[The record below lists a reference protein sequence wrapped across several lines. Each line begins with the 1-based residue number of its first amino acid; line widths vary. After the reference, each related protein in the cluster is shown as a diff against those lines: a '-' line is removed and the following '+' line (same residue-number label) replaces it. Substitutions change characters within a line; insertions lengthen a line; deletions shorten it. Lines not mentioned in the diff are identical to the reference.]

1 MMIIQRKV
9 RPSIRLLCC
18 GVGGFL
24 LSGVALCFRA
34 YGLEGAAPL
43 ALVAGTLFVVGTIGG
58 LEDADEPP
66 ATERFHELADPART
80 LSSDVSWTAPAEA
93 VHHDVHGAAKP
104 GSRSYPG

>member
-1 MMIIQRKV
+1 MTIIVRKV

-66 ATERFHELADPART
+66 ATARFQELADPART
-80 LSSDVSWTAPAEA
+80 LSSEDLRRATAESAP
-93 VHHDVHGAAKP
+93 VG
-104 GSRSYPG
+104 G

>member
-1 MMIIQRKV
+1 MTIIQRKV

-18 GVGGFL
+18 GVGGLL

-66 ATERFHELADPART
+66 ATDRFHELADPART
-80 LSSDVSWTAPAEA
+80 LSSEDLRRAAAESA
-93 VHHDVHGAAKP
+93 GNREP
-104 GSRSYPG
+104 